1 VQHEHSHMSKL
12 NCGALVLL
20 NSASGS
26 VRDARHHVLPYL
38 EHLGVPY
45 TSLDLLH
52 EPLCHNIADYAL
64 VIIAHAQFD
73 PGHSR
78 LSTADRIALKHAV
91 AEGTGLVSF
100 DPHFPAP
107 AEVADDEQGANLDRA
122 TGDAIVFT
130 NQHSITALHDG
141 QPIALVQPL
150 TVPAMA
156 ASQSATLLQ
165 VGGSPLLSVHA
176 LGAGRVVRWASVAWA
191 RTDVLGP
198 LGGLDDVF
206 WRSLAWA
213 ARKPFV
219 MRGMPPIVGMRVDD
233 VAGTG
238 HVWDQAPLWWVHV
251 CNRYGLKP
259 WLGLFLY
266 NLTPEAIADVR
277 TLVAEGKATA
287 FPHAFGRPP
296 RSAKFDYIATYA
308 ADAFPLRSSTYDEFI
323 YFDHEQGRPWS
334 DDEAARGLAA
344 VDEWHARHVIPIA
357 KYAIAHWGE
366 MGQNV
371 VAHIRDHWGV
381 EFMGAMHD
389 VGLPLAADH
398 PWLTLGPFRLHEPPG
413 ACFFAAS
420 RRSTRPVY
428 YADFVNF
435 AGRQFFVCLTEIRD
449 DAGYEWA
456 PDENVAQTVGR
467 GVRQLRRALDSM
479 ALPVLFTHET
489 DYIYK
494 ISPAAWEAEIA
505 QITAAIQHYQPIYLT
520 MDDAVRYVRA
530 LRTSRLASAQF
541 DVEQRELTV
550 AFYGHADVPTQFH
563 LFTES
568 THDAPGNNGV
578 TAVRIDVP
586 AFEEVTAVTHVLR

>member
-1 VQHEHSHMSKL
+1 MGKL

-26 VRDARHHVLPYL
+26 VRDAKHYVLPYL

-52 EPLCHNIADYAL
+52 EPLCHNIAEYAL

-73 PGHSR
+73 PGNSR
-78 LSTADRIALKHAV
+78 LSTTDRIALKCAV

-100 DPHFPAP
+100 DPHFPTP
-107 AEVADDEQGANLDRA
+107 SEVADDQRSANLDGA
-122 TGDAIVFT
+122 TSDAIVFT
-130 NQHSITALHDG
+130 SQHSITALHDG
-141 QPIALVQPL
+141 QPIPLVQPL

-156 ASQSATLLQ
+156 APECATLLQ
-165 VGGSPLLSVHA
+165 VGGSPLLSVHT
-176 LGAGRVVRWASVAWA
+176 LGVGRVVRWASVAWA

-238 HVWDQAPLWWVHV
+238 HVWEQPPLWWVHV
-251 CNRYGLKP
+251 CNRFGLKP

-266 NLTPEAIADVR
+266 NLTPEAIADIHA
-277 TLVAEGKATA
+277 LVAEGKATV
-287 FPHAFGRPP
+287 FPHAFGRPA
-296 RSAKFDYIATYA
+296 RGAKFDYIATYA
-308 ADAFPLRSSTYDEFI
+308 ADALALRSSTYDEFI
-323 YFDHEQGRPWS
+323 YFDHEHGRPWT

-344 VDEWHARHVIPIA
+344 VDNWHARYDIPIS
-357 KYAIAHWGE
+357 KYAVPHWYE

-371 VAHIRDHWGV
+371 AAHMCDRWGI
-381 EFMGAMHD
+381 EFVCKIQDADAPLTAEHSW
-389 VGLPLAADH
+389 LPLA
-398 PWLTLGPFRLHEPPG
+398 PFRLHEPPG
-413 ACFFAAS
+413 ACHFDVS
-420 RRSTRPVY
+420 RRSSRPVY

-435 AGRQFFVCLTEIRD
+435 GGRRFFNCVTEIRD

-456 PDENVAQTVGR
+456 PDANVAQTVSR

-494 ISPAAWEAEIA
+494 ISPAVWEAEIA
-505 QITAAIQHYQPIYLT
+505 QITAALHHYQPIYLT
-520 MDDAVRYVRA
+520 MDDAVHHVRA
-530 LRTSRLASAQF
+530 LRTSRLVSAQF
-541 DVEQRELTV
+541 DVEQRELIV
-550 AFYGHADVPTQFH
+550 AFCGYADVPTQFH
-563 LFTES
+563 LFADS
-568 THDAPGNNGV
+568 TDGVLDNNGL

-586 AFEEVTAVTHVLR
+586 AFEEGTVVTHLLR